1 MCTTIGSCL
10 ILQNLHLSKGELL
23 HLKDLL
29 KKNPELRKYIYILAV
44 VVISI
49 IFYRYTENVRLEN
62 IFPVIFK
69 VLTPFI
75 YGIILAYILNAP
87 TRFLENLLV
96 KIPFMKKKEQA
107 CKAISIAVAFLLL
120 IGVILGIVGYI
131 IPEITRSAQNLVA
144 FLLKIE
150 SGDVEKALQSFAKK
164 LNITLTEETYVYI
177 ISSVNYIIDTTMDS
191 LKNMP
196 GMLSSVMT
204 QAVSIASSIYNIIM
218 GLIVSVYI
226 LLDKKNLSQ
235 YVGKVFYCFMSRRRA
250 LVFADFAEH
259 CNEVFESYFVGK
271 VIDSLIIGVIFFV
284 GAVVLNLPYAL
295 FFSLIIGITN
305 MIPYFGPVIGGVP
318 VVLLTLIY
326 SPIKGLWVLLFII
339 ALQQFDG
346 VVLGPKILGKS
357 IGVKPLGVVF
367 AIIVGGAIAGPLGM
381 FFGVPAFSIISEL
394 VNDIVEK
401 NYRKKGITNR
411 SSSENGGKKRARHTQ
426 KYESTSFSLDLMPK
440 IDKGL
445 DLLKIKQSSKE
456 ESEQQIATVG
466 SRRKVR
472 DYKEEKDNIKSEI
485 KKKIKNRVKKE
496 AEDGNSKNI

>member
-1 MCTTIGSCL
+1 
-10 ILQNLHLSKGELL
+10 
-23 HLKDLL
+23 
-29 KKNPELRKYIYILAV
+29 
-44 VVISI
+44 
-49 IFYRYTENVRLEN
+49 
-62 IFPVIFK
+62 
-69 VLTPFI
+69 
-75 YGIILAYILNAP
+75 
-87 TRFLENLLV
+87 
-96 KIPFMKKKEQA
+96 
-107 CKAISIAVAFLLL
+107 
-120 IGVILGIVGYI
+120 
-131 IPEITRSAQNLVA
+131 
-144 FLLKIE
+144 
-150 SGDVEKALQSFAKK
+150 
-164 LNITLTEETYVYI
+164 
-177 ISSVNYIIDTTMDS
+177 
-191 LKNMP
+191 
-196 GMLSSVMT
+196 
-204 QAVSIASSIYNIIM
+204 M

-226 LLDKKNLSQ
+226 LLDKKNLSE

-250 LVFADFAEH
+250 LVFAGFAEH

-367 AIIVGGAIAGPLGM
+367 AIVVGGAIAGPLGM

-411 SSSENGGKKRARHTQ
+411 SSSENGGKKRARHTPP
-426 KYESTSFSLDLMPK
+426 KYESATFSLDLMPK

-456 ESEQQIATVG
+456 ESETQIATVG
-466 SRRKVR
+466 SRRKKP
-472 DYKEEKDNIKSEI
+472 DYEKEKNEIKSEI
-485 KKKIKNRVKKE
+485 KKKISNRVKKE
-496 AEDGNSKNI
+496 AGNGNSKDI